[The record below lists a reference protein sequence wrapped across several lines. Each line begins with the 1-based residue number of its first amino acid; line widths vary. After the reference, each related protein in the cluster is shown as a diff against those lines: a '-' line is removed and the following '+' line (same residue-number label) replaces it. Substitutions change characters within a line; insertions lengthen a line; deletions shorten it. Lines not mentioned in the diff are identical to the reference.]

1 MHNFQVNA
9 SLQVLPIIQNKHPYK
24 WIDETIEIIKK
35 SGLKFEIGAF
45 ATVIEG
51 QYNQVINVVN
61 SINEYLYTKRC
72 HEWIM
77 TVQFQIRANDNITIA
92 EKTEN
97 A

>member
-35 SGLKFEIGAF
+35 SGLKYEVGAF
-45 ATVIEG
+45 STAIEG
-51 QYNQVINVVN
+51 KYDDILNVVN
-61 SINEYLYTKRC
+61 SINEYLYIKRC